1 MHIPNPTAPSA
12 PAVFVPT
19 IVRHHAED
27 AATKFW
33 RRRRYLKDPRTPF
46 ESLHSFD
53 QTIAAHL
60 DGLREAGHA
69 GIERAQAALERSI
82 KVNAHDVSADCFV
95 VIALAFLTEDMPTM
109 QAVIK
114 QVADKPGFA
123 DALEGVFSWFGTDTI
138 AKIVEP
144 QFSNTRPAFR
154 HAALRQCHA
163 YDLAASPALSQA
175 LRDSPKESMAITLD
189 AVANCGRTDL
199 LADIEQILLHG
210 DLDEEANFSAARCAL
225 FLGTRGNNAVHT
237 LRAIA
242 PKDSPHSEEAVK
254 LLCIALSKQ
263 SLHGHLAEMEG
274 QGIKRSLLVKALGW
288 SGNPEYV
295 PLLIAEM
302 RKAPTARVAGES
314 FRQITGF
321 DIEANHA
328 VAEATD
334 ESEEKSPYPLPD
346 AEKIDR
352 WWQHNKHCY
361 ADAERWLLGR
371 PVSNK
376 WLHYLLGTAE
386 QGHRE
391 LAALH
396 RMFLNPGTTL
406 FPTHAGTHRQLQY
419 F

>member
-1 MHIPNPTAPSA
+1 L
-12 PAVFVPT
+12 
-19 IVRHHAED
+19 HA
-27 AATKFW
+27 
-33 RRRRYLKDPRTPF
+33 Y
-46 ESLHSFD
+46 D
-53 QTIAAHL
+53 QTIASHL
-60 DGLREAGHA
+60 DGLREAGSA
-69 GIERAQAALERSI
+69 GIEWAQAALERSI
-82 KVNAHDVSADCFV
+82 KINAHDVSADCFV
-95 VIALAFLTEDMPTM
+95 VIALAFLTEDIPTM
-109 QAVIK
+109 RAVIK

-123 DALEGVFSWFGTDTI
+123 DALEGVFSWFGTSTI

-144 QFSNTRPAFR
+144 QFTNTRPAFR

-163 YDLAASPALSQA
+163 YDLAARPALNQA

-199 LADIEQILLHG
+199 LPDIEHILLHG
-210 DLDEEANFSAARCAL
+210 DLNEEANFSAARCAL
-225 FLGTRGNNAVHT
+225 VLGAQGNNAVHT
-237 LRAIA
+237 LRSIVA
-242 PKDSPHSEEAVK
+242 KDSPHAEEAVK
-254 LLCIALSKQ
+254 LLCMALSKQ
-263 SLHGHLAEMEG
+263 SLHGHLAELEG

-288 SGNPEYV
+288 SGNPEYA

-302 RKAPTARVAGES
+302 SKEGTGRLAGEA

-321 DIEANHA
+321 DIEVHRA
-328 VAEATD
+328 VS
-334 ESEEKSPYPLPD
+334 ESTKESDDKSPYPLPD

-352 WWQHNKHCY
+352 WWQDNKQY
-361 ADAERWLLGR
+361 YVNAERWFLGR

-376 WLHYLLGTAE
+376 WLHYLLGNAE

-396 RMFLNPGTTL
+396 RIFLNPGTTL

>member
-1 MHIPNPTAPSA
+1 VTIPT
-12 PAVFVPT
+12 V
-19 IVRHHAED
+19 IRRHAED

-33 RRRRYLKDPRTPF
+33 RRSRYLKDPRTSF
-46 ESLHSFD
+46 ESLHVYD

-60 DGLREAGHA
+60 DGLREAGSA

-123 DALEGVFSWFGTDTI
+123 DALEGVFSWFGTAAI

-144 QFSNTRPAFR
+144 QFSNARPAFR
-154 HAALRQCHA
+154 HAALRQCHV
-163 YDLAASPALSQA
+163 YDLAASPGLKQA
-175 LRDSPKESMAITLD
+175 LLDSPKESMAITLD

-199 LADIEQILLHG
+199 LPDVETILSHG
-210 DLDEEANFSAARCAL
+210 DLDEEASFSAARCAL
-225 FLGTRGNNAVHT
+225 LLGERHNAVYT
-237 LRAIA
+237 LLSIA
-242 PKDSPHSEEAVK
+242 AKDSPYSEEAVK
-254 LLCIALSKQ
+254 LLCMALSKQ
-263 SLHGHLAEMEG
+263 SLRDHLTELEG

-288 SGNPEYV
+288 SGNREYI

-302 RKAPTARVAGES
+302 GKEDTGRLAGEA

-328 VAEATD
+328 VAESAD
-334 ESEEKSPYPLPD
+334 DSDDKSPYPLPD
-346 AEKIDR
+346 AAKLDR
-352 WWQHNKHCY
+352 WWQDNQQRY
-361 ADAERWLLGR
+361 ADAKLWFFLGR
-371 PVSNK
+371 PLSNK
-376 WLHYLLGTAE
+376 WLHYLLGNAE
-386 QGHRE
+386 QEHRE